1 MSAALLPRTSADS
14 GLDIS
19 APVDDAPQHKLD
31 TGRAP
36 ALRRALRTWPLVLAA
51 IAVLVTT
58 AWVLGPRTRWQRPQL
73 VDLAPAAAAFGADS
87 PIPSRNPGVPAS
99 STTARLLMHPPPASS
114 AFRFFEREPGNL
126 RRIANGNAPRD
137 PPLERK
143 MGLLAMRVR
152 SSSPTK
158 SVLRILTEFDRAG
171 FDITLFHADD
181 NYAKLWCK
189 VPGYE
194 RWATVH
200 ATGQSKWW
208 FAKRFLTPM
217 VVDNYDFVLVWD
229 DDAILPEGWTP
240 DQYVALL
247 KAFDLHVAHPVVV
260 PLPAEDVDD
269 AAGQTKAG
277 NSDDMPDTDAGR
289 TALHRRGTDVVID
302 EPAPA
307 NSTTNGT
314 TSSTSSEFDQ
324 VIGQFTTRIATDFPI
339 FSRAAWP
346 CTWRLISYDG
356 TTNEGTWYPT
366 CAAHGLC
373 RFAII
378 DSFPVG
384 RRGPEPD
391 PRAGSDD
398 TSSDRR
404 MQALCAAAE
413 FSDAPHAPLQYEV
426 VDTIDIP
433 RLPPPHVA
441 DAARKAKEDR
451 DRKLEDLARELH
463 VTVPELLDELER
475 ENDPAVA
482 IAPGSVSPPL
492 DVVPWHASDRV
503 RAMCTYWSSRPKSAP
518 LRAFTKDD
526 VEGKHTCPE
535 PHWPAE
541 NLPWWADQLMSPA
554 DARAAGPP
562 PQRTGFMLARDREM
576 ARTRAL
582 RQLIDD
588 ERRRVREKQEMA
600 AWYGAPYELGNWG
613 SR

>member
-1 MSAALLPRTSADS
+1 MPAALLPRTSADS
-14 GLDIS
+14 GLDTS
-19 APVDDAPQHKLD
+19 VPVDDAPRHKLD
-31 TGRAP
+31 TGRFP
-36 ALRRALRTWPLVLAA
+36 ALGRALRSWPLVLAA
-51 IAVLVTT
+51 IAVLATA
-58 AWVLGPRTRWQRPQL
+58 AWVLAPRATLQQPDHA
-73 VDLAPAAAAFGADS
+73 DLAPAAAFFGSDLPA
-87 PIPSRNPGVPAS
+87 PSRSPGAPAS

-143 MGLLAMRVR
+143 MGLLAMRVGA
-152 SSSPTK
+152 SSPTK
-158 SVLRILTEFDRAG
+158 SVLAILAEFDRAG
-171 FDITLFHADD
+171 FDITLFHAVD
-181 NYAKLWCK
+181 NYATLWSK

-194 RWATVH
+194 RWATVY
-200 ATGQSKWW
+200 AAGQSKWW

-217 VVDNYDFVLVWD
+217 AVENYDFVLVWD

-269 AAGQTKAG
+269 GADQTRDE
-277 NSDDMPDTDAGR
+277 NSDDTPEADVNRA
-289 TALHRRGTDVVID
+289 ALHRRGTDVVID
-302 EPAPA
+302 EPAPTDA
-307 NSTTNGT
+307 KTNGT
-314 TSSTSSEFDQ
+314 TSTSSEFDQ
-324 VIGQFTTRIATDFPI
+324 VIGQFTTRVATDFPI

-356 TTNEGTWYPT
+356 TTNAGTWYPT

-373 RFAII
+373 RFAIV

-384 RRGPEPD
+384 RRGPEPPVEPED
-391 PRAGSDD
+391 P
-398 TSSDRR
+398 SSDAR
-404 MQALCAAAE
+404 MQALCSAAA
-413 FSDAPHAPLQYEV
+413 STADMPRAPLQYEI

-441 DAARKAKEDR
+441 DAARRAKEDR
-451 DRKLEDLARELH
+451 DRKLENLARKLH
-463 VTVPELLDELER
+463 VTVPELLTELER

-482 IAPGSVSPPL
+482 ITPGSVAPPL
-492 DVVPWHASDRV
+492 DVAPWHASDRV
-503 RAMCTYWSSRPKSAP
+503 RAMCAYWSARPESAAP
-518 LRAFTKDD
+518 LRALTKDD

-588 ERRRVREKQEMA
+588 ERRRVRERQEMD

>member
-1 MSAALLPRTSADS
+1 MSAALLPHTSADS
-14 GLDIS
+14 VLDD
-19 APVDDAPQHKLD
+19 PVPVAQLHKIDA
-31 TGRAP
+31 GRYA
-36 ALRRALRTWPLVLAA
+36 ALRRAIRAWPLILAAFTVLA
-51 IAVLVTT
+51 TT
-58 AWVLGPRTRWQRPQL
+58 AWALAPRRTLQRPDL
-73 VDLAPAAAAFGADS
+73 ADLAPAAAVFGADS
-87 PIPSRNPGVPAS
+87 PVPSRSPGAPAS

-126 RRIANGNAPRD
+126 RRITNGNAPRE

-143 MGLLAMRVR
+143 AGLLAMHV
-152 SSSPTK
+152 SASSPTK
-158 SVLRILTEFDRAG
+158 SVLSILTEFDRAG

-181 NYAKLWCK
+181 NYLELWSK

-194 RWATVH
+194 RWATVY
-200 ATGQSKWW
+200 AAGQSKWW

-247 KAFDLHVAHPVVV
+247 KAFDLHAAHPVVV
-260 PLPAEDVDD
+260 PLPAEVDADD
-269 AAGQTKAG
+269 AAGQTSAG
-277 NSDDMPDTDAGR
+277 NSDDVPDTDEGR
-289 TALHRRGTDVVID
+289 TSLHRRGTDVAQIA
-302 EPAPA
+302 EPAPTNA
-307 NSTTNGT
+307 TTNGT
-314 TSSTSSEFDQ
+314 TSDSSEFDQ

-373 RFAII
+373 RFAIV

-384 RRGPEPD
+384 RRGPEPA
-391 PRAGSDD
+391 PVESDVD
-398 TSSDRR
+398 ASSDTR
-404 MQALCAAAE
+404 MQALCSAAAT
-413 FSDAPHAPLQYEV
+413 SADMPHAPMQYEV

-451 DRKLEDLARELH
+451 DRKLEDLARKLH
-463 VTVPELLDELER
+463 VTVPELLYELER

-482 IAPGSVSPPL
+482 IPPGSVAPPL
-492 DVVPWHASDRV
+492 DVAPWHTSDRV
-503 RAMCTYWSSRPKSAP
+503 RAMCAYWLARPTTAP

-526 VEGKHTCPE
+526 VEGRHTCPE
-535 PHWPAE
+535 PHWPSE